1 MWRGRPRRVTRSTQ
15 SVILSE
21 DCSLREKRKGQPQSK
36 DPYLQQYAVPNAS
49 PVILDLRSYRG
60 RAAL

>member
-1 MWRGRPRRVTRSTQ
+1 M
-15 SVILSE
+15 
-21 DCSLREKRKGQPQSK
+21 REKRKGQPQSK

-60 RAAL
+60 RAALERRVTA